1 MAFWRFFCS
10 IPYTNWASLALWAV
24 HFPTWL
30 GSGVALLAF
39 PVFPLVFPAFPGVNW
54 RWRSII
60 GCVSLSVPSIFCSV
74 LVGIPSWLTMFV
86 VPACWLACFA
96 AAVSR
101 CLQLACIPM
110 CVACFCIWAF
120 GGCCFSC
127 VFLRPLPPPFPFFSF
142 VFLLFHW
149 LIQCDWC
156 SGVLAW
162 GGGGFVA
169 RVQVGKATGVV
180 YLPWLGFMCSP
191 GG

>member
-127 VFLRPLPPPFPFFSF
+127 VLHPLPSSP
-142 VFLLFHW
+142 VFLLFVSFSSSLTYSVW
-149 LIQCDWC
+149 QLLW
-156 SGVLAW
+156 GVGM
-162 GGGGFVA
+162 GGGD
-169 RVQVGKATGVV
+169 
-180 YLPWLGFMCSP
+180 LWLGCR
-191 GG
+191 